1 MNALQV
7 AVDNNQDKIINLFL
21 STKLCN
27 SSRKIDLNTRS
38 VEAVIKNEIE
48 IFEKTLLFMSIE
60 KRNLNT
66 IKLLLA
72 RTDINVNEQSFHIQG
87 NNPIEVKTALHL
99 AAEKND
105 IEIIK
110 LLLER
115 KDIDIN
121 IIDGQGKKPIDY
133 SSNFEIRQL
142 LS

>member
-21 STKLCN
+21 SKKLCN

-133 SSNFEIRQL
+133 SNNFEIRQL

>member
-7 AVDNNQDKIINLFL
+7 AVDNSQDKIINLFL
-21 STKLCN
+21 SKKLCN

-121 IIDGQGKKPIDY
+121 ITDGQGKKPIDY
-133 SSNFEIRQL
+133 SNNFEIRQL